1 MKSDFTT
8 GIIIG
13 IIIGVA
19 GVKMLTPT
27 DTHTTQTTPQVQTG
41 TVVVPNY
48 GYNDDGWDD
57 HDYSS
62 YGLHVR

>member
-19 GVKMLTPT
+19 GVKFLDPSV
-27 DTHTTQTTPQVQTG
+27 DPQVSTIPHVQTG